1 MKIKSSESFAYCA
14 NAIINIQESD
24 NVKTFLI
31 TSSLRDINKQKHI
44 CESIQKSLISTG
56 KKTLLIINDIEQD
69 NEFSEIADDV
79 MKINNLKKDIF
90 EEILIKN
97 ESKYDIIIVFGPYL
111 NRNIYSLQ
119 YAKCCDR
126 LLLLEKYSSTTH
138 KSFDEI
144 TELINQNNIKSNGV
158 ITYR

>member
-79 MKINNLKKDIF
+79 EN
-90 EEILIKN
+90 
-97 ESKYDIIIVFGPYL
+97 
-111 NRNIYSLQ
+111 
-119 YAKCCDR
+119 
-126 LLLLEKYSSTTH
+126 
-138 KSFDEI
+138 
-144 TELINQNNIKSNGV
+144 
-158 ITYR
+158 